1 MAMATLY
8 ITEQGATIS
17 KTDERLVIRKGRR
30 ILQEVPAVQVEQ
42 IVVFG
47 NASFTTPAMAF
58 LLERGIDVAY
68 LSSRG
73 QYRGRLQPQLCKD
86 ASLRQ
91 IQYKRSLDPA
101 FRLAVAKQIVS
112 GKVHNALVFCQRQR
126 RLTPEA
132 QLHLQ
137 TLIHVL
143 QRIPA
148 AARIDEV
155 RGYEGAASAAYYKI
169 FRTLLK
175 HDMGFQSRKHRPPTD
190 PVNALL
196 SLGYTILYNNLY
208 AHINVVGLDPY
219 LGFFHETKH
228 GHAAL
233 ASDLL
238 EEWRAILVD
247 SVVLSLINRGELL
260 PRDFRKVLWKIRLTR
275 EGLKKF
281 LQAYDRR
288 LATEVMHPSL
298 QQHLSYR
305 RCLEMQV
312 RHFTRVLVGQE
323 KLYRPFRVR

>member
-1 MAMATLY
+1 MATLY
-8 ITEQGATIS
+8 ITEQGATVS

-30 ILQEVPAVQVEQ
+30 ILQEIPAVHVEQ

-47 NASFTTPAMAF
+47 NANFTTPAMAF

-73 QYRGRLQPQLCKD
+73 QYRGRLQPRLCKD

-91 IQYKRSLDPA
+91 LQYKRSLDPA

-126 RLTPEA
+126 RLAAEA
-132 QLHLQ
+132 QSHLE
-137 TLIHVL
+137 TLIQIIH
-143 QRIPA
+143 RIPTA
-148 AARIDEV
+148 IDIEAV

-169 FRTLLK
+169 FKTLLK
-175 HDMGFQSRKHRPPTD
+175 QDMGFRSRKNHPPTD

-196 SLGYTILYNNLY
+196 SLGYTLLYNNLY
-208 AHINVVGLDPY
+208 AFINIVGLDPY

-238 EEWRAILVD
+238 EEWRTILVD
-247 SVVLSLINRGELL
+247 SVVLSLINRGELG
-260 PRDFRKVLWKIRLTR
+260 PGDFRKGLWKIRLTK
-275 EGLKKF
+275 EGLEKF
-281 LQAYDRR
+281 LRAYDRR
-288 LATEVMHPSL
+288 LATEILHADL
-298 QQHLSYR
+298 GQRLSYR
-305 RCLEMQV
+305 RCLEAQV
-312 RHFTRVLVGQE
+312 RRFVRVLYCQE
-323 KLYRPFRVR
+323 KLYSPFKVR